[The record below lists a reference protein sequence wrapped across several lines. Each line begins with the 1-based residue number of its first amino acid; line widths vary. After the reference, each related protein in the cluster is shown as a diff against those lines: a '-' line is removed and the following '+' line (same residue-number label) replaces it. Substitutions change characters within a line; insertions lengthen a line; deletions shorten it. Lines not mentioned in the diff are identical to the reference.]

1 MPQTHTKAYK
11 RTHTC
16 GELREANIGEPAVL
30 CGWVAGVRDHGGVT
44 FIDLRDHHGVTQI
57 VLHDGAIPT
66 RESAVRVVG
75 TVKARADETVN
86 DKLATGR
93 VELHAE
99 TLTIL
104 GAAKNMLPFEIDD
117 SLSVKEELRLRYR
130 FLDLR
135 NETMHS
141 RIVLRSK
148 IIGFLRSEMERLGF
162 LEIHTPILTASSPE
176 GARDYVVPSR
186 KHAGKFYA
194 LPQAPQQFKQLL
206 MVSGFDKYFQI
217 APCFRDEDARQ
228 DRLPGEF
235 YQLDLEMSFAEEEDV
250 LMVAEEVL
258 TNLFVKLAPKPITP
272 APFRRIAF
280 KDALLR
286 YGTDKPDLRNPL
298 EISDLTAFFA
308 NVEFAAFKGKPVRGI
323 AAPTKGQSKKF
334 FEDMLKFALEI
345 GMKGLGYLTRTDGT
359 FKGPIEKF
367 LTSEQQAEL
376 VSTLNISD
384 GDTLFFISDRLPE
397 VNKFAGQ
404 IRTALGERLA
414 LIDLTRYEFC
424 FIVDFPMFEQNE
436 ETGKWDFMHNPFSM
450 PQIDISGNASG
461 ELSTDALAYQYDIVC
476 NGYEISSGAVRNH
489 DPEIMKRAFAIAGYS
504 EDDLAARFGALYTAF
519 QFGAPPHA
527 GMGAGIERLIM
538 LIAEDENIRN
548 VVAFPLNGNAQ
559 DPMTGA
565 PTALTEQ
572 QLRETHIKLR

>member
-1 MPQTHTKAYK
+1 
-11 RTHTC
+11 
-16 GELREANIGEPAVL
+16 
-30 CGWVAGVRDHGGVT
+30 
-44 FIDLRDHHGVTQI
+44 
-57 VLHDGAIPT
+57 
-66 RESAVRVVG
+66 
-75 TVKARADETVN
+75 
-86 DKLATGR
+86 
-93 VELHAE
+93 
-99 TLTIL
+99 
-104 GAAKNMLPFEIDD
+104 
-117 SLSVKEELRLRYR
+117 
-130 FLDLR
+130 
-135 NETMHS
+135 
-141 RIVLRSK
+141 
-148 IIGFLRSEMERLGF
+148 
-162 LEIHTPILTASSPE
+162 
-176 GARDYVVPSR
+176 
-186 KHAGKFYA
+186 
-194 LPQAPQQFKQLL
+194 

-235 YQLDLEMSFAEEEDV
+235 YQLDLEMSFAEQEDV
-250 LMVAEEVL
+250 FDVAEYVF
-258 TNLFVKLAPKPITP
+258 TNLFSAFAAKPINP

-280 KDALLR
+280 KDALMR

-298 EISDLTAFFA
+298 EVADLTAFFA
-308 NVEFAAFKGKPVRGI
+308 GVEFAAFKGKPVRGI
-323 AAPTKGQSKKF
+323 VAPTKGQSKKF

-345 GMKGLGYLTRTDGT
+345 GMKGLGYLTRSDGA

-367 LTSEQQAEL
+367 LTAEQQAEL

-384 GDTLFFISDRLPE
+384 GDTLFFVSDRVPE

-414 LIDLTRYEFC
+414 LIDFSRYEFC
-424 FIVDFPMFEQNE
+424 FIVDFPMFEQDE

-450 PQIDISGNASG
+450 PQIELSGGGMNV

-476 NGYEISSGAVRNH
+476 NGYEITSGAVRNH

-504 EDDLAARFGALYTAF
+504 ENDLAARFGALYTAF

-527 GMGAGIERLIM
+527 GMAAGIERLIM

-559 DPMTGA
+559 DPLTGA
-565 PTALTEQ
+565 PTELTEL